1 MGYNILIVDDSS
13 IIRAAVKKAIEMSG
27 LDVAAFHE
35 AANGKHA
42 LEALDQQWVDIVLT
56 DINMPEMSGVELIER
71 MAADDLL
78 NKIPVVIV
86 STERSRTR
94 IENLMAMGVR
104 AYIKKPFRPEDFR
117 DVIGGILAG
126 S

>member
-1 MGYNILIVDDSS
+1 MGYYILIVDDSS

-35 AANGKHA
+35 AANGKQA
-42 LEALDQQWVDIVLT
+42 LETLDQQWVDIVLT

-78 NKIPVVIV
+78 SKIPAVIV

-94 IENLMAMGVR
+94 IEKLMAMGVR

-117 DVIGGILAG
+117 DVIGAILAG